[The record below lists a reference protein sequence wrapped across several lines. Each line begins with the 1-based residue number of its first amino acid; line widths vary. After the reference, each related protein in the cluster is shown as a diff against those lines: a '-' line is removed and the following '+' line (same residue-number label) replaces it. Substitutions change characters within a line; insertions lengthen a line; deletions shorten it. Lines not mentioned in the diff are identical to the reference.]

1 MSLTLEREPEPG
13 LKPEPGAVRGR
24 WSAPARLPALGVRV
38 GLVTW
43 GVVVVAMWWFDT
55 SASSLHGGGL
65 LLTGLGRVAGLL
77 AAYLMLVQLLLM
89 ARVPGLERAVG
100 FDRLAA
106 WHRGLGTNV
115 VLLMA
120 VHILM
125 VVWGYGLTAHH
136 QPLSELVTVIMTY
149 PEMWKATAG
158 ALLFVTVGVASARA
172 LRRHVSY
179 EIWYLLHLSAYVAVL
194 LVYSH
199 QTATGADFVGHPVN
213 TLLWQGMYVAVAAC
227 LVIWRLVLPIAAVVR
242 HRMTVERV
250 VTEAP
255 GVVSVWI
262 RGRDLDRLGARPG
275 QFLLWRFAARGHVV
289 TAHPY
294 SLSAP
299 AQPHRL
305 RITVKDAGDH
315 SRAIAHLRPGT
326 PVIAEGPFGHFTA
339 EHATRG
345 RALLVG
351 GGSGIAP
358 VRALAEDLAGRGDDV
373 VVVHRASR
381 ATDLALRSEFDE
393 LADHRPAAGWPTADG
408 PAVGRVVVHRVV
420 GSRRD
425 LGHDPLAARY
435 LAAAVPDV
443 ADRDVFVCG
452 PAGMT
457 LAVVRALRELGLSDE
472 QIHTEEFTLR

>member
-43 GVVVVAMWWFDT
+43 GVVVVAMWWFGT

-65 LLTGLGRVAGLL
+65 LLTALGRVAGLL

-120 VHILM
+120 VHVLM

-213 TLLWQGMYVAVAAC
+213 TPLWQGMYVAVAAC

-242 HRMTVERV
+242 HRMTVER
-250 VTEAP
+250 
-255 GVVSVWI
+255 
-262 RGRDLDRLGARPG
+262 
-275 QFLLWRFAARGHVV
+275 
-289 TAHPY
+289 
-294 SLSAP
+294 
-299 AQPHRL
+299 
-305 RITVKDAGDH
+305 
-315 SRAIAHLRPGT
+315 
-326 PVIAEGPFGHFTA
+326 
-339 EHATRG
+339 ATRG

-358 VRALAEDLAGRGDDV
+358 IRALAEDLAGRGDDV

-393 LADHRPAAGWPTADG
+393 LADHRLAAGWPTADG

-420 GSRRD
+420 GSRRE